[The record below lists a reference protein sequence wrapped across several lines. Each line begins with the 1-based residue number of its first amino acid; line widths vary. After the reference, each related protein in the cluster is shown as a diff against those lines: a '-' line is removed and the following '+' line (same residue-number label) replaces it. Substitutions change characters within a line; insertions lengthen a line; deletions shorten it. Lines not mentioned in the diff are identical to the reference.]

1 MLALRG
7 SDEIARGVI
16 ARPSDSTV
24 EPKPESIMT
33 KTKIAPSPKK
43 APPATPAARAA
54 EEIRRFHALGRRVL
68 KRAEDDRIPK
78 HKAAGLVSEEEGVS
92 FDRARKAARFA
103 VFSDRARES
112 VCSLCLTGKA
122 PLSVAHVRRVL
133 GLKRRSDSL
142 MWLKRAA
149 ESGWSADR
157 LELALNQGAATEK
170 GGTGGPRIKM
180 PIDLPDALQQVIVQS
195 DGWLKR
201 YEAAWQQ
208 DEAWPPIIGID
219 NADFEVSSVRL
230 RKAKALLRRLR
241 DGATA
246 LEERLK
252 KIDRRLRKKPDSV
265 GE

>member
-1 MLALRG
+1 
-7 SDEIARGVI
+7 
-16 ARPSDSTV
+16 
-24 EPKPESIMT
+24 MT

-43 APPATPAARAA
+43 APPATMAERAA
-54 EEIRRFHALGRRVL
+54 AEIRQFHALGRRVL
-68 KRAEDDRIPK
+68 ERAEDDRIPK
-78 HKAAGLVSEEEGVS
+78 HRAALLVSDEEGVS

-103 VFSDRARES
+103 VFSDRARED
-112 VCSLCLTGKA
+112 VCSLCLAGKT

-149 ESGWSADR
+149 KESWSADR
-157 LELALNQGAATEK
+157 LELALNQEADTEK
-170 GGTGGPRIKM
+170 VGTGGPRIKM

-195 DGWLKR
+195 GEWLKR
-201 YEAAWQQ
+201 YEAAWQK

-219 NADFEVSSVRL
+219 DADFDVSRVRL
-230 RKAKALLRRLR
+230 RKAKALLKRLR
-241 DGATA
+241 DGATS